1 MAGKNLMAPFFR
13 WKIMLVPFIFSR
25 KNICPLFY
33 GKKKSPPLFFPPKKM
48 FAPLSIIPAR
58 VSHKLWPVP
67 TGCLFNKPHHILKLV
82 ELYGSVPLR
91 PVWVYI
97 TYGRKSSL
105 PSQIL
110 GDHIKTRFLV
120 NKVISFPLIL
130 FPWDSLILADHM
142 ISIGAVYWTGS
153 KWDFLLL
160 KDNQIRCQYQVWS
173 DISRNVG

>member
-1 MAGKNLMAPFFR
+1 MAP
-13 WKIMLVPFIFSR
+13 LFSDEN
-25 KNICPLFY
+25 KSQPALSFPEKDICPLFY
-33 GKKKSPPLFFPPKKM
+33 GKKSPRPLFFPPKKM
-48 FAPLSIIPAR
+48 FAPLSIIPTR
-58 VSHKLWPVP
+58 VPIDFDPSI

-82 ELYGSVPLR
+82 ELYGSVPQR

-120 NKVISFPLIL
+120 NEVISFPLIL

-153 KWDFLLL
+153 KWDFLVLEPGGQG
-160 KDNQIRCQYQVWS
+160 KS
-173 DISRNVG
+173 P